1 MSADPLPPDRLASL
15 DQRTAEMMQRARDL
29 GRVFAQFLAGGFERE
44 EAMMLTMAEQ
54 EHLHA
59 MELGLVVEEED
70 A

>member
-1 MSADPLPPDRLASL
+1 
-15 DQRTAEMMQRARDL
+15 MMQRARDL

-54 EHLHA
+54 EHLHV
-59 MELGLVVEEED
+59 MEMGVVVEEED